1 MTITDVT
8 DAVIGWLRA
17 DPHLV
22 DLLGSARRIGD
33 RLPAGDTRPFVAVT
47 RAGGGPALVRG
58 WVRDSRLTIDVF
70 GSSSPQ
76 TGRIDAAR
84 AAEETR
90 RAVEELTGQTTGG
103 IVFAAV
109 DVLGDLAYV
118 PDITFPV
125 ARPRYVFQIRTV
137 IHPVPSP

>member
-1 MTITDVT
+1 MTIADVT

-17 DPHLV
+17 DTALCTV
-22 DLLGSARRIGD
+22 LGSGRRIGD

-47 RAGGGPALVRG
+47 RSGGGPALVRG
-58 WVRDSRLTIDVF
+58 WVRESRLTFDVF

-76 TGRIDAAR
+76 TGRADAAE

-90 RAVEELTGQTTGG
+90 RAVEALTGQTTGG

-109 DVLGDLAYV
+109 DVLGDLTYI
-118 PDITFPV
+118 PDVTFPV
-125 ARPRYVFQIRTV
+125 ARPRYVFQARAV
-137 IHPVPSP
+137 IHPTP